1 MKSVQ
6 TIFHYFKPSL
16 YNPWPRSSQKKA
28 KIPIAMGIAK
38 FNLRFKVTCTWEQHK
53 VVGGNVFFFQFCHVA
68 KNGNHSKDNLLDLAI
83 KKSEITFLKPPMFL
97 AT

>member
-6 TIFHYFKPSL
+6 TIFHSL
-16 YNPWPRSSQKKA
+16 NLHFTTHGQDPPQKKA

-83 KKSEITFLKPPMFL
+83 KKSEITFLKRKWYPP
-97 AT
+97 